1 MAARLERNVFGQYI
15 VVKKLIMS
23 AVSVSFYP
31 VFRWLNPLVVTGA
44 EGLLDLPRRGVLFV
58 SNHQT
63 VFADG
68 IALHQIMAATLAGE
82 RGSTRGLRYL
92 VRPNASYYYVAAA
105 ETMAS
110 GWIPRILAYGSAV
123 CVERTWKEGERAVA
137 RNVDLQGF
145 HNIGRALSDGW
156 VLTFPQGTTRP
167 FAPGRI
173 GTAHLIRAARPLV
186 VPVVVSGFYEAF
198 GKSGIA
204 FRNPGRPVRVCIK
217 DPLALD
223 YDAAPEVLLAQ
234 VMEAIEQSESHHL
247 KARAARAGACAAD
260 EPAPVAPS

>member
-1 MAARLERNVFGQYI
+1 MASLLDCNVFGQYI
-15 VVKKLIMS
+15 AIKKLIMS

-31 VFRWLNPLVVTGA
+31 VFRWLNPLIVTGA
-44 EGLLDLPRRGVLFV
+44 ETLRLLPSRGVLFV

-63 VFADG
+63 IFSDG
-68 IALHQIMAATLAGE
+68 IALHQIMSATLSGD
-82 RGSTRGLRYL
+82 RDSTRGLRYL
-92 VRPNASYYYVAAA
+92 LRPHASYYYVAAA

-110 GWIPRILAYGSAV
+110 GLIPRILAYGSAV
-123 CVERTWKEGERAVA
+123 CVERTWKEGERAIA

-167 FAPGRI
+167 FAQGRI
-173 GTAHLIRAARPLV
+173 GTAHLIRAVKPIV

-198 GKSGIA
+198 GKSGLA
-204 FRNPGRPVRVCIK
+204 FRHPGRPVRVCIK
-217 DPLALD
+217 KPLVLD

-234 VMEAIEQSESHHL
+234 VMDAIEQ
-247 KARAARAGACAAD
+247 AGAAAVGAPD
-260 EPAPVAPS
+260 PVAAC